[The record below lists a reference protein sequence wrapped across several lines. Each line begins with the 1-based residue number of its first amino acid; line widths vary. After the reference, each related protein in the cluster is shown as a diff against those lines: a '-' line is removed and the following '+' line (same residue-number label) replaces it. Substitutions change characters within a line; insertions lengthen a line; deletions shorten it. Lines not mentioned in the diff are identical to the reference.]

1 MFVKNKNITIIGL
14 GLIGGSFAKALRKL
28 GPKSINA
35 VDINEENIKIA
46 KEQKIIDDGDITANK
61 FIKESDLIFIC
72 LYPNETADFVKQN
85 MHLFKSGAIITDA
98 CGLKEFLVS
107 EIDKV
112 LRDDVEFI
120 YGHPMAGKEKGGLI
134 NSDANIFI
142 DRNYIICP
150 TDKNKNIDKFEN
162 MLREIGFLNIV
173 KLTAK
178 EHDEAITFTSHLPHI
193 MALSLM
199 KTGCKLTNL
208 KYLIGGSFKD
218 ATRVASINPNLW
230 GQLFFN
236 NRENLIDAL
245 TDLQNSIEEI
255 KSAIDE
261 KDDNKIRDIFEIGS
275 KGRKGIE
282 Q

>member
-1 MFVKNKNITIIGL
+1 MLIKNKNITIIGL

-28 GPKSINA
+28 EPKSINA
-35 VDINEENIKIA
+35 VDINLENIKLA
-46 KEQKIIDDGDITANK
+46 KEQGIIDDGDIECNK
-61 FIKESDLIFIC
+61 FIKNTDFFIIC
-72 LYPNETADFVKQN
+72 LYPNETINFIKQN
-85 MHLFKSGAIITDA
+85 MNLFKSGTILTDA
-98 CGLKEFLVS
+98 CGLKEFLVN
-107 EIDKV
+107 EIEPI
-112 LRDDVEFI
+112 LREDIEFI

-142 DRNYIICP
+142 DKNYIICP
-150 TDKNKNIDKFEN
+150 SNKNKSLNEFEEV
-162 MLREIGFLNIV
+162 LYKIGFKNVV

-199 KTGCKLTNL
+199 KTGCKFTNL

-236 NRENLIDAL
+236 NRENLINAL
-245 TDLQNSIEEI
+245 TDLQHNIEEI
-255 KSAIDE
+255 KNAINE
-261 KDDNKIRDIFEIGS
+261 EDDDKIKGIFEIGT
-275 KGRKGIE
+275 KGRKDIE